1 MKIKEE
7 QLETIRE
14 QQKEL
19 NTILNNVGY
28 LEAQKH
34 GLLHQFGDMNLKV
47 QDFKSELEKEYGA
60 ININVETGE
69 YTVID
74 VEEKEEEKSHLKVLE
89 NVD

>member
-1 MKIKEE
+1 
-7 QLETIRE
+7 
-14 QQKEL
+14 
-19 NTILNNVGY
+19 
-28 LEAQKH
+28 
-34 GLLHQFGDMNLKV
+34 MNLKV

>member
-14 QQKEL
+14 QQKDL
-19 NTILNNVGY
+19 NTVLNNIGY

-60 ININVETGE
+60 ININIETGE
-69 YTVID
+69 YKLIEAE
-74 VEEKEEEKSHLKVLE
+74 EEKQEKSHLKVLE